1 MANLKIP
8 NLCGTS
14 LEFNSIQ
21 TSFENLITS
30 AIDGLEVDA
39 STLSSTALSD
49 FNSLELEHRNLIP
62 KIPDLPNLNLQSL
75 VTSLSSLTPGSFEH
89 TQLLSN
95 ITTDFGTELTA
106 GGYDLDKLVSTALS
120 TIQGGGDLCSAVPN
134 FELPADGLTAAVE
147 KAVESKQP
155 TVDSAEE
162 KTSTLLRNSE
172 VVAQRAGLG
181 VKVQKMIP
189 EPSTEVDVVADTVTE
204 ITPPKEDIGAY
215 KVATKTSNVTTTD
228 GVKVETTTPEDSITS
243 TKTITKVDESTST
256 KTQTTITSGG
266 RVTSRTRA
274 NTAESGFTGR
284 PIYMKESIFEDDFK
298 IKSSRSTRATSEGE
312 GLDRFNEYEI
322 ELKHVPIKILGIIGW
337 NPSVTGKWKWRVILR
352 GIIVTQASSGRK
364 RWRYLAQVELDE
376 KYGAG
381 KEFIKSRGKD
391 FWSLDGKI
399 LSITDKRGNGYGPS
413 KENGPYFKIRYRY
426 ADTYD
431 PRFVASI

>member
-39 STLSSTALSD
+39 SALSSTALSD

-62 KIPDLPNLNLQSL
+62 KMPALPNLNLQSL

-204 ITPPKEDIGAY
+204 TTPPKEDIGAY
-215 KVATKTSNVTTTD
+215 KVATKTSNITTTE
-228 GVKVETTTPEDSITS
+228 GNKVEVTTPEDSITS
-243 TKTITKVDESTST
+243 TTTITEVSESNSK

-266 RVTSRTRA
+266 GVTERKRANVSEDGLTSR
-274 NTAESGFTGR
+274 
-284 PIYMKESIFEDDFK
+284 PIWIREEIFEEDVFFEEK
-298 IKSSRSTRATSEGE
+298 
-312 GLDRFNEYEI
+312 FPYHYEI
-322 ELKHVPIKILGIIGW
+322 ELKHVPLAIGW
-337 NPSVTGKWKWRVILR
+337 VGGYDDQSTKKFKWVTIIPQESPAGIDILNEIVERNFDRRAGKTVEDKLFTDRWELEGKTLTITR
-352 GIIVTQASSGRK
+352 GI
-364 RWRYLAQVELDE
+364 L
-376 KYGAG
+376 
-381 KEFIKSRGKD
+381 
-391 FWSLDGKI
+391 
-399 LSITDKRGNGYGPS
+399 YGPAEV
-413 KENGPYFKIRYRY
+413 KGDPDAYGPYFKIRYKY
-426 ADTYD
+426 ASTYD

>member
-39 STLSSTALSD
+39 SALSSTALSD

-75 VTSLSSLTPGSFEH
+75 VTSLSSLTPGSLEH

-189 EPSTEVDVVADTVTE
+189 KPSTEVDVVADTVTE
-204 ITPPKEDIGAY
+204 TTPPKEDIGAY
-215 KVATKTSNVTTTD
+215 KVATKTSNITTTE
-228 GVKVETTTPEDSITS
+228 GNKVEVTTPEDSITS
-243 TKTITKVDESTST
+243 TTTITEVSESNSK

-266 RVTSRTRA
+266 GVTERKRANVSEAGSTSR
-274 NTAESGFTGR
+274 
-284 PIYMKESIFEDDFK
+284 PIWVLEEIFEDDLA
-298 IKSSRSTRATSEGE
+298 SDHG
-312 GLDRFNEYEI
+312 DYVI
-322 ELKHVPIKILGIIGW
+322 ELKHTPLLIRSVKGWDDSSTRKYKWFPILKGGSYIAKELLE
-337 NPSVTGKWKWRVILR
+337 NRDQTGKRDYDLW
-352 GIIVTQASSGRK
+352 
-364 RWRYLAQVELDE
+364 
-376 KYGAG
+376 
-381 KEFIKSRGKD
+381 F
-391 FWSLDGKI
+391 LDGKT
-399 LSITDKRGNGYGPS
+399 LTITDKGLAGYGPS
-413 KENGPYFKIRYRY
+413 DVKGDPEAYGPYFKIRYKY
-426 ADTYD
+426 ASTYD

>member
-21 TSFENLITS
+21 TSFEKLITS
-30 AIDGLEVDA
+30 ALDGLEVDA
-39 STLSSTALSD
+39 SALSSTTQSD

-62 KIPDLPNLNLQSL
+62 KTPTLPNLNLQSL

-134 FELPADGLTAAVE
+134 FEKPADGLTAAAE

-162 KTSTLLRNSE
+162 KTSTLWENPD
-172 VVAQRAGLG
+172 VVAQKAELG

-189 EPSTEVDVVADTVTE
+189 EPSTDVDVVADTVTST
-204 ITPPKEDIGAY
+204 TPPTEDTGAY
-215 KVATKTSNVTTTD
+215 KVATKTSNVTTTE
-228 GVKVETTTPEDSITS
+228 GNKVEVTTPEDSITS
-243 TKTITKVDESTST
+243 TTTITEVSESNSK
-256 KTQTTITSGG
+256 KTETTITSGG

-274 NTAESGFTGR
+274 NVSEDGLTSR
-284 PIYMKESIFEDDFK
+284 PIWVWEEITEDDLAYHGDYVF
-298 IKSSRSTRATSEGE
+298 
-312 GLDRFNEYEI
+312 
-322 ELKHVPIKILGIIGW
+322 ELKHTPLAISKVRGMDGTSTRKYKWVRILKAG
-337 NPSVTGKWKWRVILR
+337 SYSAAAAVER
-352 GIIVTQASSGRK
+352 GNRD
-364 RWRYLAQVELDE
+364 YDL
-376 KYGAG
+376 
-381 KEFIKSRGKD
+381 
-391 FWSLDGKI
+391 WSLDGKT
-399 LSITDKRGNGYGPS
+399 LTITDKGLAGYEPS
-413 KENGPYFKIRYRY
+413 EEGGPYFKIRYKY

>member
-1 MANLKIP
+1 MANLKVP

-21 TSFENLITS
+21 TAFEKLITS
-30 AIDGLEVDA
+30 ALDGLEVDA
-39 STLSSTALSD
+39 STLSSTTLSD

-62 KIPDLPNLNLQSL
+62 KIPALPNLNLQSL

-134 FELPADGLTAAVE
+134 FELPADGLTAAAE

-162 KTSTLLRNSE
+162 KTSTLWSNPD
-172 VVAQRAGLG
+172 VVAQKAELG

-189 EPSTEVDVVADTVTE
+189 EPSTAVDVVADTVTSTTLP
-204 ITPPKEDIGAY
+204 IEDTGAY
-215 KVATKTSNVTTTD
+215 KVATETSNVTTTE

-243 TKTITKVDESTST
+243 TTTITEVSESNST

-266 RVTSRTRA
+266 GVTTRTRA
-274 NTAESGFTGR
+274 NTSEKGFTGR
-284 PIYMKESIFEDDFK
+284 PIWVLEEITEDDF
-298 IKSSRSTRATSEGE
+298 T
-312 GLDRFNEYEI
+312 FNDNGDYEI
-322 ELKHVPIKILGIIGW
+322 ELKHTPLGISWVRGWNDSSTNKYKWIKIYKGDRVERNLRLLEGSKTEKTFVEG
-337 NPSVTGKWKWRVILR
+337 GKVVFYDL
-352 GIIVTQASSGRK
+352 
-364 RWRYLAQVELDE
+364 
-376 KYGAG
+376 
-381 KEFIKSRGKD
+381 
-391 FWSLDGKI
+391 WSLDGKI
-399 LSITDKRGNGYGPS
+399 LTITDGRGAGYGPS
-413 KENGPYFKIRYRY
+413 KEDGPYFKVRYKY

-431 PRFVASI
+431 PRFTVY

>member
-30 AIDGLEVDA
+30 ALDGLEVDA
-39 STLSSTALSD
+39 STLSSTTLSD

-62 KIPDLPNLNLQSL
+62 KIPALPNLNLQSL

-134 FELPADGLTAAVE
+134 FELPADGLTAAAE

-162 KTSTLLRNSE
+162 KTSTLWSNPD
-172 VVAQRAGLG
+172 VVAQKAELG

-204 ITPPKEDIGAY
+204 TSPPKEDIGAY
-215 KVATKTSNVTTTD
+215 KVATETSNVTTTE
-228 GVKVETTTPEDSITS
+228 GVKVEVTTPEDSITS
-243 TKTITKVDESTST
+243 TKTITKLDESTST

-266 RVTSRTRA
+266 GVTERKRA
-274 NTAESGFTGR
+274 NVSEKGFTGR
-284 PIYMKESIFEDDFK
+284 PIWIREEIFEDDW
-298 IKSSRSTRATSEGE
+298 T
-312 GLDRFNEYEI
+312 FNEHGEYEI
-322 ELKHVPIKILGIIGW
+322 ELKHTPLGITKVRGW
-337 NPSVTGKWKWRVILR
+337 NDSSTRKYKWSPILR
-352 GIIVTQASSGRK
+352 GGSHSAAYAATHSK
-364 RWRYLAQVELDE
+364 RDYDLWFLN
-376 KYGAG
+376 G
-381 KEFIKSRGKD
+381 KT
-391 FWSLDGKI
+391 LT
-399 LSITDKRGNGYGPS
+399 ITDKRGAGYGSSDVKDDP
-413 KENGPYFKIRYRY
+413 EAYGPYFRVRYKY

-431 PRFVASI
+431 PRFTNG

>member
-39 STLSSTALSD
+39 SALSSTALSD

-228 GVKVETTTPEDSITS
+228 GVKVETTTPEDSITT

-256 KTQTTITSGG
+256 KTQTIITSGG
-266 RVTSRTRA
+266 SVTTKTRA
-274 NTAESGFTGR
+274 NTSEKGFTGR
-284 PIYMKESIFEDDFK
+284 PIWVLEEITEDDF
-298 IKSSRSTRATSEGE
+298 T
-312 GLDRFNEYEI
+312 FNDNSDYEI
-322 ELKHVPIKILGIIGW
+322 ELKHTPLGISWVRGWNDSSTNKYKWIKIYKGDRVERNLRLLEGSKTEKTFVEG
-337 NPSVTGKWKWRVILR
+337 GKVVFYDL
-352 GIIVTQASSGRK
+352 
-364 RWRYLAQVELDE
+364 
-376 KYGAG
+376 
-381 KEFIKSRGKD
+381 
-391 FWSLDGKI
+391 WSLDGKI
-399 LSITDKRGNGYGPS
+399 LTITDGRGAGYGPS
-413 KENGPYFKIRYRY
+413 KEDGPYFKVRYKY

-431 PRFVASI
+431 PRFTVY